1 MTFFLTTERTEI
13 LCYVSVFAVFI
24 SLPNIDKIKN
34 ERKGLGIVI
43 YKSSHFLVS

>member
-1 MTFFLTTERTEI
+1 MIFFLNTERTEI
-13 LCYVSVFAVFI
+13 LCYVSVFI